1 MKNTIEAMREKIPP
15 FSPDM
20 TFDDMMEIFSK
31 MKLREMLHEYSV
43 DVNEDQLDKILG
55 AIPNI

>member
-1 MKNTIEAMREKIPP
+1 MREKIPP